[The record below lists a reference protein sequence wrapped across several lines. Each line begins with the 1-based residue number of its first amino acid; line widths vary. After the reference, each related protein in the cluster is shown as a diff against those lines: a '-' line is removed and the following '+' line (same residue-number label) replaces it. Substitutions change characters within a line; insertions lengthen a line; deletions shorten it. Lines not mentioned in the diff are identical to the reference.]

1 MAKSQSKQNKAKT
14 VGRYV
19 SAENRGRVT
28 ARRSVGADHSPH
40 WYAWLLIDLLIFGM
54 LVITLNYLQVLPGS
68 TSSWYGARLDVQR
81 VLPRDPIPLTTKPPW
96 RTTGAVGRL
105 LAETLDDRGVGES
118 AALAHRDQSVAAA
131 GALELVEQGRH
142 ELGA

>member
-28 ARRSVGADHSPH
+28 ARRPVGADHSPH

-68 TSSWYGARLDVQR
+68 TSSWYLVMGLVSMFSAFY
-81 VLPRDPIPLTTKPPW
+81 
-96 RTTGAVGRL
+96 
-105 LAETLDDRGVGES
+105 LATRY
-118 AALAHRDQSVAAA
+118 R
-131 GALELVEQGRH
+131 
-142 ELGA
+142 